1 MPKELFPSSYECD
14 CGHVSHFFENTIRE
28 CKKESHR
35 KKLHLGYSE
44 SKGEEH
50 VIVFYHGE
58 MVDIICPKQ
67 SAKDTKEIEL
77 EDKKDRT
84 SL

>member
-14 CGHVSHFFENTIRE
+14 CGHVSHFCENTIRE
-28 CKKESHR
+28 CKRKSHR
-35 KKLHLGYSE
+35 KTLHLADSE

-50 VIVFYHGE
+50 VIVFYQGE

-67 SAKDTKEIEL
+67 SAKDTKEIEP
-77 EDKKDRT
+77 EDKNDWT
-84 SL
+84 SF